1 MVIASKLDEF
11 KPPGGSSFG
20 GHFNKTAFASYVY
33 PRGRQLNRDGTQI
46 ANHAEQREVARLVD
60 PGVCQSAAVFY
71 KTAAFADARLNKN
84 YQEKGRDVFAQKAK
98 EAKLMASASSPALV
112 QASRHLKP
120 QEEGMQ
126 AMSSRP
132 STSPGDSARSQQG
145 LTEFEASRAMNS
157 RWYPHVSLNRGT
169 LKLTAPQALAYGVD
183 PGKDTGHV
191 CPFFEGPKHRFEAVQ
206 SLPEAQ
212 LKIPDKSLRWL
223 SDDHW
228 NRQATQTSLK
238 ITSFR

>member
-1 MVIASKLDEF
+1 MVIVSKLDEL

-33 PRGRQLNRDGTQI
+33 PRGRQLNRDGTQM
-46 ANHAEQREVARLVD
+46 ANHSEQREVARLVD
-60 PGVCQSAAVFY
+60 PGVCQSAAILY
-71 KTAAFADARLNKN
+71 KSAAFADARLSKN
-84 YQEKGRDVFAQKAK
+84 YAEKGKDVFAQRAK

-112 QASRHLKP
+112 QASRQLEP
-120 QEEGMQ
+120 QEEGM
-126 AMSSRP
+126 MSSRP
-132 STSPGDSARSQQG
+132 SSSLGDPAQPQQG

-183 PGKDTGHV
+183 PGKDHGHV

-206 SLPEAQ
+206 SLPEAK

-228 NRQATQTSLK
+228 NREATQTSLK